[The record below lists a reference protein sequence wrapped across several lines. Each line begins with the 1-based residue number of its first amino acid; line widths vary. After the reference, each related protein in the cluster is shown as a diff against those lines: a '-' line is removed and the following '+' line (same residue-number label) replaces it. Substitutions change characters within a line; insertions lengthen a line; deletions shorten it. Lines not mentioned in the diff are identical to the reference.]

1 MNATASVNAFLVRLG
16 ALTRKEFRQ
25 LWRDNSNILIGIV
38 LPIILIL
45 LFGYAISLDV
55 KHAPIALVMD
65 DDSPLARDVL
75 SGLHGEYLSPRPVP
89 SMREAERLL
98 RNREVDGIVR
108 LPANFA
114 EQLAAG
120 SAQVQLVLYGT
131 DPTSA
136 TAIRGYVSSALNLW
150 VLRNSDRGGPA
161 PGVFADSTST
171 GRVEVLDRLW
181 FNAANSS
188 MWYLVPGL
196 VVIIM
201 TLVGAFMTALVM
213 AREWERG
220 TLESLFVTPVHRTEI
235 LLSKIIPYF
244 LVGMIGFFL
253 CLLAARFLFRVPL
266 YGSLAVLLLT
276 SMLYLIVS
284 LALGLVLSAL
294 TKKQFLASQLAL
306 FATFLPAVMLSGF
319 LFDLRCVPPLVR
331 YVGQILPAT
340 YYMELIR
347 TLFLAGNIWPLILK
361 NNCVLL
367 GYAVLFLILAY
378 AGTPKRLFR

>member
-1 MNATASVNAFLVRLG
+1 MNSTPHAFFIRLG
-16 ALTRKEFRQ
+16 ALTRKEFHQ

-38 LPIILIL
+38 LPLILIL

-55 KHAPIALVMD
+55 RHAPVAIVMD

-75 SGLHGEYLSPRPVP
+75 SGLDGDYLTPHYVA
-89 SMREAERLL
+89 SMREAEQRLK
-98 RNREVDGIVR
+98 NREVDGIVR
-108 LPANFA
+108 LPADFA

-120 SAQVQLVLYGT
+120 SAPVQLVLYGT

-136 TAIRGYVSSALNLW
+136 TAIRGYVSNALNLW
-150 VLRNSDRGGPA
+150 VSRNRDRGGPA
-161 PGVFADSTST
+161 PGVTGDSATT
-171 GRVEVLDRLW
+171 GRIEVLDRLW

-188 MWYLVPGL
+188 AWYLVPGL

-220 TLESLFVTPVHRTEI
+220 TLESLFVTPVRRTEI

-244 LVGMIGFFL
+244 LVGMIGFFM
-253 CLLAARFLFRVPL
+253 CLLTARFLFRVPL
-266 YGSLAVLLLT
+266 YGSLVVLLLT
-276 SMLYLIVS
+276 SMLYLVVS

-340 YYMELIR
+340 YYMELIK
-347 TLFLAGNIWPLILK
+347 TLFLAGDIWPLILK
-361 NNCVLL
+361 NNGVLL

-378 AGTPKRLFR
+378 LGTPKRLFK

>member
-1 MNATASVNAFLVRLG
+1 MHRSAPSAFAIRLG
-16 ALTRKEFRQ
+16 ALTRKEFHQ

-55 KHAPIALVMD
+55 RHAPIAIVMD

-75 SGLHGEYLSPRPVP
+75 SGLDGEYLAPRYVA
-89 SMREAERLL
+89 SMREAEQLL
-98 RNREVDGIVR
+98 RTREVDGIVR
-108 LPANFA
+108 LPADFA

-120 SAQVQLVLYGT
+120 SAPVQLVLYGT

-136 TAIRGYVSSALNLW
+136 TAIRGYVSNALNLW
-150 VLRNSDRGGPA
+150 TLRNNDRGGPA
-161 PGVFADSTST
+161 PGVATSSAAT
-171 GRVEVLDRLW
+171 GRIEVLDRLW

-188 MWYLVPGL
+188 TWYLVPGL

-220 TLESLFVTPVHRTEI
+220 TLESLFVTPVRRAEI

-244 LVGMIGFFL
+244 LVGMIGFFM

-266 YGSLAVLLLT
+266 YGSLVVLLLT
-276 SMLYLIVS
+276 SMLYLVVS

-340 YYMELIR
+340 YYMELIK
-347 TLFLAGNIWPLILK
+347 TLFLAGDIWPLIFK
-361 NNCVLL
+361 NNGVLL

-378 AGTPKRLFR
+378 FGTPKRLFK

>member
-1 MNATASVNAFLVRLG
+1 MNTKPALPACLIRLK

-25 LWRDNSNILIGIV
+25 LWRDSSNMLIGIV

-55 KHAPIALVMD
+55 RHAPIAIVMD

-75 SGLHGEYLSPRPVP
+75 SGLDGEYLSPRYVA

-98 RNREVDGIVR
+98 RAREVDGIVR
-108 LPANFA
+108 LPADFA
-114 EQLAAG
+114 DQLATG
-120 SAQVQLVLYGT
+120 SAPVQLVLYGT

-150 VLRNSDRGGPA
+150 SLRNSDRGGPA
-161 PGVFADSTST
+161 PGVASGAST
-171 GRVEVLDRLW
+171 GRIEVIDRLW

-188 MWYLVPGL
+188 TWYLVPGL

-220 TLESLFVTPVHRTEI
+220 TLESLFVTPVRRGEI

-244 LVGMIGFFL
+244 LVGMIGFFM
-253 CLLAARFLFRVPL
+253 CLLAARFLFQVPL
-266 YGSLAVLLLT
+266 YGSLIILLLT

-340 YYMELIR
+340 YYMELIK
-347 TLFLAGNIWPLILK
+347 TLFLAGDIWPLILK
-361 NNCVLL
+361 NNGVLL

-378 AGTPKRLFR
+378 LGTPKRLFK